1 MENKEP
7 EPTKIKRGCARHL
20 TRDEFLAWKNQ
31 DFWHLSEK
39 VKRIDKLVWII
50 LGSIIAV
57 FIANLFLG

>member
-1 MENKEP
+1 MESKEP
-7 EPTKIKRGCARHL
+7 EPTKIKRKRARPL
-20 TRDEFLAWKNQ
+20 TWDEFSDWKNQ